1 MQTKKKK
8 REKEKNP
15 TKNSLTFLLSYRIH
29 IQCRKGQ
36 SQFWNK
42 RSAAM
47 RTKQHFTEQ
56 EKYTAFEPKQTDD
69 LFVHLMLQFLAQPAP
84 YG

>member
-1 MQTKKKK
+1 
-8 REKEKNP
+8 
-15 TKNSLTFLLSYRIH
+15 
-29 IQCRKGQ
+29 
-36 SQFWNK
+36 
-42 RSAAM
+42 M